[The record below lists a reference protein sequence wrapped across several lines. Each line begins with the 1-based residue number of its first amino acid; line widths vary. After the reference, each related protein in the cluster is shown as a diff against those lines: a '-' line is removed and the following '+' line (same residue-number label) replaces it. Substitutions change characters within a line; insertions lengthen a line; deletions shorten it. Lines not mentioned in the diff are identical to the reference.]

1 MMPEATNH
9 RKEREMALKKLALP
23 ADIARDIEIMAEQAG
38 ISLQKQTET
47 LLRFSLGNY
56 PRRESLLD
64 AAKRISAMTP
74 KGVKQI
80 PSELLIRE
88 DRDR

>member
-1 MMPEATNH
+1 M
-9 RKEREMALKKLALP
+9 ERDMSLKKVALP
-23 ADIARDIEIMAEQAG
+23 ADIAQDIEVMAEQAG
-38 ISLQKQTET
+38 VSPQKQAET

-56 PRRESLLD
+56 PRRESLFE

-74 KGVKQI
+74 KGVKQT
-80 PSELLIRE
+80 PSEVLIRE

>member
-1 MMPEATNH
+1 MSV
-9 RKEREMALKKLALP
+9 KKITLP
-23 ADIARDIEIMAEQAG
+23 ADIAQDIETMAEQAG
-38 ISLQKQTET
+38 VSSQKHTET
-47 LLRFSLGNY
+47 LLRFSLGNF
-56 PRRESLLD
+56 PRRESLLE

-74 KGVKQI
+74 KGVKQT